1 MRRIVM
7 TSIAMVGKTLIGFI
21 GGHRE
26 SGLR

>member
-1 MRRIVM
+1 MSRIVM
-7 TSIAMVGKTLIGFI
+7 TSIATIGKTLIGFI